1 VTPSSDNEVPSDVT
15 AHCAQEGIKGG
26 NKQRMQRPQGTTTMT
41 SCDDGHDWKAG
52 GSDVGCI
59 LTTTCSDKRPMRP
72 PTDHFKR
79 LCDEACPNHAYP
91 VRHKLKDYG
100 MMRSIMTSW
109 SLTWG
114 TELDKGP
121 DRSDTTSFPEE
132 NIIMMEYG
140 DAPPPLGEV
149 PYVWPRP

>member
-1 VTPSSDNEVPSDVT
+1 
-15 AHCAQEGIKGG
+15 
-26 NKQRMQRPQGTTTMT
+26 
-41 SCDDGHDWKAG
+41 
-52 GSDVGCI
+52 

-121 DRSDTTSFPEE
+121 DRSDTASFPEE

-140 DAPPPLGEV
+140 DAPPLGEV